1 MFLDNSNEKH
11 GQMDEWISK
20 SKINVPYRYAW
31 LCWNNEKKKLFQK
44 FQKSSKADRRES
56 QLKIQTARQTE
67 NVFLQKKKIIR
78 KAEIV

>member
-1 MFLDNSNEKH
+1 MALLK
-11 GQMDEWISK
+11 QRK
-20 SKINVPYRYAW
+20 
-31 LCWNNEKKKLFQK
+31 KKKLFQK